1 MTTALPHRDTV
12 ADQPGEEDIPQYRFM
27 HYITTLH
34 LLHMEHSSQNQNIK
48 YQRVIYHDLR
58 KYICFFSS
66 TAEADSLPQVAVIR
80 DQVNG

>member
-1 MTTALPHRDTV
+1 
-12 ADQPGEEDIPQYRFM
+12 
-27 HYITTLH
+27 
-34 LLHMEHSSQNQNIK
+34 MEHSSQNQNIK
-48 YQRVIYHDLR
+48 YQRIIYHDLR